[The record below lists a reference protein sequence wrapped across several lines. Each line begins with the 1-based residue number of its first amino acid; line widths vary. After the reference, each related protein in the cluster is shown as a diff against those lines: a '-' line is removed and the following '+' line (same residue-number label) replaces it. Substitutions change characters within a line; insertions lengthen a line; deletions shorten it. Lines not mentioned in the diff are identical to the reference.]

1 MVYAFSLFLLLFS
14 ICRVSLLRERKWR
27 DTAVFIILWL
37 LAGYYMY
44 GYTLAFPVLN
54 PADPIRALTQPL
66 ARLILAHFVFLT
78 KRVTQSNFF
87 R

>member
-1 MVYAFSLFLLLFS
+1 MVYAFSLFLIIIFYLQGLP
-14 ICRVSLLRERKWR
+14 LLRERKWR

-54 PADPIRALTQPL
+54 PADLIRALTQPL
-66 ARLILAHFVFLT
+66 ARLIF
-78 KRVTQSNFF
+78 
-87 R
+87 